1 MLRTCSIALFPFW
14 RFDAKG
20 GEGVLV
26 GISPWDL
33 HGLDTTLPF
42 IIPHWEL
49 VSIFICHLLCWTHLL
64 FLYVRTMLFMCGLRH
79 MFLLWMSKDFG
90 IHDIGILGIWYGWDV
105 IYSCSMVWHLHLNL
119 YFIMSHWYANVYM
132 CCNCLHSYVRG
143 DYYLMC
149 AFAFKRKLLL
159 CTHLGK
165 IGKNVIFCNYS
176 SNFDRP
182 AHPYGHQILVAQPM
196 EGCNRVLG
204 SH

>member
-1 MLRTCSIALFPFW
+1 MGWTQLCLLSSLIDSLSPF
-14 RFDAKG
+14 F
-20 GEGVLV
+20 
-26 GISPWDL
+26 
-33 HGLDTTLPF
+33 
-42 IIPHWEL
+42 
-49 VSIFICHLLCWTHLL
+49 CHLLCWTHLL

-90 IHDIGILGIWYGWDV
+90 IHDIGILGILYGWDV

-159 CTHLGK
+159 CTHLGGASLLYFWDMLLKMIYICK
-165 IGKNVIFCNYS
+165 IPVLS
-176 SNFDRP
+176 SNTKKGEIERTFHDFLCFVCLATTP
-182 AHPYGHQILVAQPM
+182 VII
-196 EGCNRVLG
+196 
-204 SH
+204 